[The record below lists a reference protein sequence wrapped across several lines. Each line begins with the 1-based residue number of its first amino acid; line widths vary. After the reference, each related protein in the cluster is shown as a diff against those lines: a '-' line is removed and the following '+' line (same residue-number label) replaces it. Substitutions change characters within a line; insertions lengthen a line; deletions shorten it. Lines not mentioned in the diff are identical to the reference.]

1 MNGEWNVIWFAV
13 IVFAGAFYLVNLT
26 FPVVAL
32 AYYEEV
38 RLAALVS
45 LCRNFNV
52 CLKNYFY
59 STNIFLK
66 KEQEAEKDLV
76 FDIKTLKAKMAQRQK
91 ELEEYERLHPKA
103 DNPDNHSNSSD
114 EDKITEGIAPQN
126 TDGQFKDDSDT
137 ANIADIK
144 LSENLG
150 GFNSVIEEGGPT
162 ARIYFPFFKL

>member
-1 MNGEWNVIWFAV
+1 MNH
-13 IVFAGAFYLVNLT
+13 L
-26 FPVVAL
+26 
-32 AYYEEV
+32 
-38 RLAALVS
+38 
-45 LCRNFNV
+45 
-52 CLKNYFY
+52 
-59 STNIFLK
+59 IFVQK

-91 ELEEYERLHPKA
+91 ELEEYEKLHPKTENT
-103 DNPDNHSNSSD
+103 DNQSNSSD

-150 GFNSVIEEGGPT
+150 GFNNVIEEGGPT
-162 ARIYFPFFKL
+162 ARIYFPLNFEIKHFYLKCIFFFKIIMEEILFLMIKAGFFV